1 MFSKLTSSLELRIA
15 ELTPP
20 EFTAADWQT
29 FTILGA
35 FAVLLA
41 LEASAAREE
50 RRPKLY
56 RQSYLA
62 NLGTFLM
69 NDTLLSLLSVSSLWL
84 VAERFADRGLLSALP
99 NPLWK
104 AVLSFILLDLTLYF
118 WHRASHTFEGLWMF
132 HKVHHSDRVMNVSTA
147 FRLHFMEVLLTMLVK
162 ALFIVVVGVDAAVVV
177 ANEAIITLFVM
188 FHHANLSF
196 RGERWLS
203 WLAIVPYLHRVHH
216 SARREEHDSNYGAVF
231 SWWDRLFGTLVE
243 LRPAEIGLKHVKG
256 LNPIELVK
264 FGLTWRPLPNPSPR
278 SAPVEGQNLTDLVK
292 FGLTRQVVPK
302 RNSRSLQAMIE
313 EAAYYRAERRGFTPG
328 YEFLDWLEA
337 EREIKRRF

>member
-1 MFSKLTSSLELRIA
+1 MFSKLISSLELRIA

-29 FTILGA
+29 FMILGA
-35 FAVLLA
+35 FTVLLA
-41 LEASAAREE
+41 LEASAARKE
-50 RRPKLY
+50 RRPRLY

-62 NLGTFLM
+62 NLGTFVM

-84 VAERFADRGLLSALP
+84 VAERFADRGLLSAMP

-104 AVLSFILLDLTLYF
+104 AALSFILLDLTLYF
-118 WHRASHTFEGLWMF
+118 WHRASHTFDWLWMF

-162 ALFIVVVGVDAAVVV
+162 ALFIVAVGVDAAVVV
-177 ANEAIITLFVM
+177 ANEAIVTLFVM

-203 WLAIVPYLHRVHH
+203 WLAIVPSLHRVHH
-216 SARREEHDSNYGAVF
+216 SAKREEHDSNYGAVF
-231 SWWDRLFGTLVE
+231 SWWDRLFGTLAE
-243 LRPAEIGLKHVKG
+243 LKPAEIGLKNVG
-256 LNPIELVK
+256 ELNPIELVK
-264 FGLTWRPLPNPSPR
+264 FGLTWRPLPSPSLETM
-278 SAPVEGQNLTDLVK
+278 PVEGRNLADWMK
-292 FGLTRQVVPK
+292 FGLPRHALPR
-302 RNSRSLQAMIE
+302 RNPLVLQAMIE
-313 EAAYYRAERRGFTPG
+313 EAAYYRAEKRGFAPG

-337 EREIKRRF
+337 EREIRRRF